1 MSHRHTTSSLLT
13 TTTSDDTCVSARL
26 NNSLPSG
33 DDNATLNPGPQAVV
47 WGEWGRV
54 GPRQPEPTT
63 PERPRTQG
71 PLANILNVF
80 QQITPSK
87 SDRDIRGAARGIS
100 RRPFPAKD
108 SEIADL
114 SNQVVPTKNR
124 RRRKRF
130 HRADDADDSV
140 DNPSSLE
147 ERVRKAGRRFAVNE
161 AAFFIDEVD
170 IWTNEAEDEFD
181 YAHRIQD
188 LLRLLPNDARSRRT
202 QEWVGDAFVDGMGGQ
217 RSAAVH
223 RIRHASLAHLS
234 AADELKHF
242 ATASDRFEHF
252 KDRVGYVAATETK
265 EAFYSAFKAPILYDQ
280 FDGELDV
287 DHLFRNP
294 LLLKIY
300 ACILR
305 GPDGADGL
313 LEGRPH
319 QPQAQCVQR
328 IHHISRTS
336 TRRRR
341 CPRIWLYSADTKFQ
355 RRGDQTDINYV
366 QRHMDYVEQL
376 RKALTSKKAWVID
389 LLKYWDD
396 ILFPDAD
403 NDDGAARGGDDDE
416 MGVGFRCLQQRSVAQ
431 QDHAGEDENDNNEG
445 EQDPGKSPTPR
456 RRRRDSTDSSTPTPQ
471 PPRVRRRTEGP
482 DNGTPPQT
490 RRRNARDQSRSAAP
504 RRAAVRR

>member
-1 MSHRHTTSSLLT
+1 M
-13 TTTSDDTCVSARL
+13 
-26 NNSLPSG
+26 P
-33 DDNATLNPGPQAVV
+33 
-47 WGEWGRV
+47 
-54 GPRQPEPTT
+54 PRRRIDSEEPTT

-87 SDRDIRGAARGIS
+87 SDRDIRGRLLNLLQLREDLQVLFNEAEDVFS
-100 RRPFPAKD
+100 AKD

-114 SNQVVPTKNR
+114 SYQVVPTKNR

-170 IWTNEAEDEFD
+170 IWTHEAEDEFD
-181 YAHRIQD
+181 YATEFNSKTTRVQAQIQD
-188 LLRLLPNDARSRRT
+188 PLRLLPNDARSRRT

-217 RSAAVH
+217 SSAAVH
-223 RIRHASLAHLS
+223 RIRHASLSHLS

-294 LLLKIY
+294 LLLKVV
-300 ACILR
+300 R
-305 GPDGADGL
+305 
-313 LEGRPH
+313 
-319 QPQAQCVQR
+319 VQR
-328 IHHISRTS
+328 IHHIPRTS
-336 TRRRR
+336 TGAIANAAVLA
-341 CPRIWLYSADTKFQ
+341 IWLYSADTKFQ

-416 MGVGFRCLQQRSVAQ
+416 MDLL
-431 QDHAGEDENDNNEG
+431 
-445 EQDPGKSPTPR
+445 
-456 RRRRDSTDSSTPTPQ
+456 DSYHHHRFFDRTRLLSSARNFGGSWLESLSSTPSL
-471 PPRVRRRTEGP
+471 RTGLP
-482 DNGTPPQT
+482 WSLSSCLCCPLLALLACSGSWDLLV
-490 RRRNARDQSRSAAP
+490 DF
-504 RRAAVRR
+504 

>member
-1 MSHRHTTSSLLT
+1 REDLQVLLNEAE
-13 TTTSDDTCVSARL
+13 DVVS
-26 NNSLPSG
+26 
-33 DDNATLNPGPQAVV
+33 
-47 WGEWGRV
+47 
-54 GPRQPEPTT
+54 
-63 PERPRTQG
+63 
-71 PLANILNVF
+71 
-80 QQITPSK
+80 
-87 SDRDIRGAARGIS
+87 
-100 RRPFPAKD
+100 AKD

-181 YAHRIQD
+181 YATEFNSKTTHVQAQIQD

-252 KDRVGYVAATETK
+252 KDRVGSVAATETK

-328 IHHISRTS
+328 IHHNSRTS
-336 TRRRR
+336 TGAIANAAVLA
-341 CPRIWLYSADTKFQ
+341 IWLYSADTKFQ

-366 QRHMDYVEQL
+366 QRHMAYVEQL

-416 MGVGFRCLQQRSVAQ
+416 MESVLDAF
-431 QDHAGEDENDNNEG
+431 NNA
-445 EQDPGKSPTPR
+445 P
-456 RRRRDSTDSSTPTPQ
+456 DSTDSSTPTPQ

>member
-1 MSHRHTTSSLLT
+1 M
-13 TTTSDDTCVSARL
+13 
-26 NNSLPSG
+26 P
-33 DDNATLNPGPQAVV
+33 
-47 WGEWGRV
+47 
-54 GPRQPEPTT
+54 PRRRIDSEEPTT

-87 SDRDIRGAARGIS
+87 SDRDIRGLREDLQVLLNEAEDVFS
-100 RRPFPAKD
+100 AKD
-108 SEIADL
+108 SDL

-181 YAHRIQD
+181 YATEFNSKTTRVQAQIQD

-202 QEWVGDAFVDGMGGQ
+202 QKWVGDAFVDGMGGQ

-252 KDRVGYVAATETK
+252 KDRVGYISACPTRK
-265 EAFYSAFKAPILYDQ
+265 SFYSAFKAPILYDQ

-336 TRRRR
+336 TGAIADAAVLA
-341 CPRIWLYSADTKFQ
+341 IWLYSADTKFQ

-416 MGVGFRCLQQRSVAQ
+416 MESVLNAF
-431 QDHAGEDENDNNEG
+431 NNAPSRE
-445 EQDPGKSPTPR
+445 SPP
-456 RRRRDSTDSSTPTPQ
+456 
-471 PPRVRRRTEGP
+471 
-482 DNGTPPQT
+482 
-490 RRRNARDQSRSAAP
+490 
-504 RRAAVRR
+504 AVRPPFH

>member
-13 TTTSDDTCVSARL
+13 TTTSDDTCVS
-26 NNSLPSG
+26 
-33 DDNATLNPGPQAVV
+33 PQAVA

-54 GPRQPEPTT
+54 GPWDSSINPHILFLMPPRRRIDSEEPTT

-87 SDRDIRGAARGIS
+87 SDRDIRGRLLNYFQLREDLQVLLNEAEDVFS
-100 RRPFPAKD
+100 AKD

-181 YAHRIQD
+181 YATEFQLQD
-188 LLRLLPNDARSRRT
+188 HPCSGPDPRPSPLAPQRCSISGVPRNGSAMHS
-202 QEWVGDAFVDGMGGQ
+202 WMAWGGQ

-234 AADELKHF
+234 AADKLKHF

-336 TRRRR
+336 TGA
-341 CPRIWLYSADTKFQ
+341 IANVAVL
-355 RRGDQTDINYV
+355 
-366 QRHMDYVEQL
+366 RHMEYVTVG
-376 RKALTSKKAWVID
+376 RK
-389 LLKYWDD
+389 
-396 ILFPDAD
+396 
-403 NDDGAARGGDDDE
+403 
-416 MGVGFRCLQQRSVAQ
+416 
-431 QDHAGEDENDNNEG
+431 
-445 EQDPGKSPTPR
+445 PTWA
-456 RRRRDSTDSSTPTPQ
+456 
-471 PPRVRRRTEGP
+471 E
-482 DNGTPPQT
+482 
-490 RRRNARDQSRSAAP
+490 
-504 RRAAVRR
+504 

>member
-1 MSHRHTTSSLLT
+1 M
-13 TTTSDDTCVSARL
+13 
-26 NNSLPSG
+26 P
-33 DDNATLNPGPQAVV
+33 
-47 WGEWGRV
+47 
-54 GPRQPEPTT
+54 PRRRIDSEEPTT

-71 PLANILNVF
+71 PLANIINVF
-80 QQITPSK
+80 QQIP
-87 SDRDIRGAARGIS
+87 RARAIGIYAGCAFFNVQRLLNLLQLREDLQVLLNEAEDVFS
-100 RRPFPAKD
+100 AKD

-124 RRRKRF
+124 KRRKRF
-130 HRADDADDSV
+130 HRADDADDSI
-140 DNPSSLE
+140 DNPSSLD

-161 AAFFIDEVD
+161 AAFFINEVD

-181 YAHRIQD
+181 YATEFNSKTTRVQAQIQD
-188 LLRLLPNDARSRRT
+188 LLRLLPNDARSRR
-202 QEWVGDAFVDGMGGQ
+202 Q

-294 LLLKIY
+294 LLLNIY

-305 GPDGADGL
+305 GPDGACSKVVLTSLRRSACRESTTSLAPL
-313 LEGRPH
+313 LVPS
-319 QPQAQCVQR
+319 PTPL
-328 IHHISRTS
+328 S
-336 TRRRR
+336 
-341 CPRIWLYSADTKFQ
+341 PYLYSADTKFQ

-376 RKALTSKKAWVID
+376 RKALTSKKARVID

-416 MGVGFRCLQQRSVAQ
+416 MESVLEAF
-431 QDHAGEDENDNNEG
+431 NNAPSRE
-445 EQDPGKSPTPR
+445 SPP
-456 RRRRDSTDSSTPTPQ
+456 
-471 PPRVRRRTEGP
+471 
-482 DNGTPPQT
+482 
-490 RRRNARDQSRSAAP
+490 
-504 RRAAVRR
+504 AVRPPFH

>member
-1 MSHRHTTSSLLT
+1 M
-13 TTTSDDTCVSARL
+13 
-26 NNSLPSG
+26 P
-33 DDNATLNPGPQAVV
+33 
-47 WGEWGRV
+47 
-54 GPRQPEPTT
+54 PRRRIDSEEPTT

-87 SDRDIRGAARGIS
+87 SDRDIRGLREDLQPLAIQWLHRKLANEAEDVLS
-100 RRPFPAKD
+100 AKD

-130 HRADDADDSV
+130 HRADDADDSRRQPV
-140 DNPSSLE
+140 FLE
-147 ERVRKAGRRFAVNE
+147 ERP
-161 AAFFIDEVD
+161 AFFIDEVD

-181 YAHRIQD
+181 YATEFNSKTTRVQAQIQD

-202 QEWVGDAFVDGMGGQ
+202 QEWFVDGMGGQ

-252 KDRVGYVAATETK
+252 KDRVGYVSPPPRPKKPSTPHSRHQSSTTSLTGNLTSTISSETLYFLRFMP
-265 EAFYSAFKAPILYDQ
+265 ASCVVPTAPMACSRSACRESTTSLA
-280 FDGELDV
+280 
-287 DHLFRNP
+287 P
-294 LLLKIY
+294 LL
-300 ACILR
+300 
-305 GPDGADGL
+305 ADAAVL
-313 LEGRPH
+313 
-319 QPQAQCVQR
+319 A
-328 IHHISRTS
+328 
-336 TRRRR
+336 
-341 CPRIWLYSADTKFQ
+341 IWLYSADTKFQ

-403 NDDGAARGGDDDE
+403 NDDGG
-416 MGVGFRCLQQRSVAQ
+416 
-431 QDHAGEDENDNNEG
+431 
-445 EQDPGKSPTPR
+445 
-456 RRRRDSTDSSTPTPQ
+456 
-471 PPRVRRRTEGP
+471 RT
-482 DNGTPPQT
+482 
-490 RRRNARDQSRSAAP
+490 RW
-504 RRAAVRR
+504 